1 MDVEQKLSC
10 KNEQARRELLL
21 NRPDFNGIDYVEV
34 GAADHHILHV
44 FFIKPVG
51 PLNPVNPNDP
61 NDQYGLSTNL
71 APITISGGTRI
82 VGIKPVSCTRQPD
95 GSLTIVVDDAGDF
108 SIYTLSIDIPGL
120 DRQLRQVEFSFMASC
135 PSDFD
140 CRQVTVCPPPEL
152 QEPLL
157 DYEAKDYA
165 SFRRLM
171 LDLLPQLNPNAIERN
186 PSDLGIA
193 LIELLAYTG
202 DRLSYFQDAVVNEAY
217 LATVRQRISARR
229 LAKLIDYKM
238 HDGRNAWTY
247 VHIGVN
253 APLNLDQ
260 GSKVVSRISS
270 PLRGDAAAP
279 GAVID
284 GNKITA
290 DLLKTDPA
298 LSGAVVFETSHP
310 QRLDPKNNQIVIHT
324 WGNDECC
331 LAAGSTEAFLYTI
344 MPDQT
349 ADIPVLKKGDFL
361 LFEEVEGSLSG
372 LAADAS
378 PAHRQVVQIDQD
390 PAIDSDPLFSN
401 LTVNGIP
408 QPLLPLQTPLP
419 LLRVHWRLQ
428 DALVRPICIST
439 RPLNMALLRNVT
451 IARGNIVLADH
462 GLTTSETIA
471 SPAAM
476 PSAADNANNFRLPLS
491 DGPLTMQEEPAQV
504 NYDPATLRLLTAR
517 KDLTGNARTAK
528 PAVALSIDFPTGSEL
543 WVPVNDLL
551 ESSTFD
557 QHFVV
562 EVNNNNQALLRF
574 GDDEYGRSIFGALKF
589 HAVYRIGNGTIGNVG
604 SEGLAH
610 LALNPVVNVVTTVR
624 NPLAAGGGVEP
635 ETIEQVRQWAP
646 QAFRVE
652 KFRAVTEADYAD
664 IARKLPQVQSAVASF
679 RWTGSWYTV
688 FVGIQ
693 PSSTTDLVL
702 KPNGVMLLTDTLRET
717 VFEFLTSYRM
727 TGYDLEIR
735 APEFLP
741 LEIDLSICTAPG
753 YFRGDVEQGVLMAL
767 SSRILPDGSRGFF
780 YPGNWVFGQS
790 LYLSQLYAAV
800 EAVQGVDSLEVT
812 VFSQF
817 GRPDNGELA
826 KGVIA
831 AGPWQIIQLDNDP
844 NFMEHGVLKL
854 TMLGGKL

>member
-21 NRPDFNGIDYVEV
+21 NRSDFNGIDYVEV
-34 GAADHHILHV
+34 GAADHHVLNV

-51 PLNPVNPNDP
+51 PLNPINPADP

-82 VGIKPVSCTRQPD
+82 VGIKPVSCMRQPD
-95 GSLTIVVDDAGDF
+95 GSLTIVVDNAGDF
-108 SIYTLSIDIPGL
+108 STYTLTIDIPGL
-120 DRQLRQVEFSFMASC
+120 DRLLRQVEFSFMASC

-140 CRQVTVCPPPEL
+140 CRQATVCPPPEL
-152 QEPLL
+152 PEPLL

-171 LDLLPQLNPNAIERN
+171 LDLLPQLNPNAVERN

-247 VHIGVN
+247 IHIGVS

-260 GSKVVSRISS
+260 GSKVVSRILA
-270 PLRGDAAAP
+270 PLAGDAAVP
-279 GAVID
+279 GVMMN
-284 GNKITA
+284 GKKITA
-290 DLLKTDPA
+290 DSLKSDPA
-298 LSGAVVFETSHP
+298 LAGAVVFETSHP
-310 QRLDPKNNQIVIHT
+310 LKLDPKNNQIVIHT

-361 LFEEVEGSLSG
+361 LFEEVAGPLSG

-390 PAIDSDPLFSN
+390 PAVDSDPLFSN
-401 LTVNGIP
+401 ITLNGIP

-428 DALVRPICIST
+428 DALARPLCIST

-462 GLTTSETIA
+462 GLTTSETITP
-471 SPAAM
+471 PATVEDAT
-476 PSAADNANNFRLPLS
+476 NFRLPLS

-504 NYDPATLRLLTAR
+504 NYDPVTLRLLTPR

-528 PAVALSIDFPTGSEL
+528 PAVALSINFPTDSEL
-543 WVPVNDLL
+543 WVPVDDLL
-551 ESSTFD
+551 ESSAFD
-557 QHFVV
+557 QNFVV
-562 EVNNNNQALLRF
+562 EINNDNQALLRF
-574 GDDEYGRSIFGALKF
+574 GDDEYGRSVFGALKF
-589 HAVYRIGNGTIGNVG
+589 HAVYRIGNYTQGNVG
-604 SEGLAH
+604 TEALAH
-610 LALNPVVNVVTTVR
+610 LALDPVVNVVTTVR
-624 NPLAAGGGVEP
+624 SPLAAGGGVDP
-635 ETIEQVRQWAP
+635 ESIEEVRQWAP

-652 KFRAVTEADYAD
+652 KFRAVTEADYA
-664 IARKLPQVQSAVASF
+664 S
-679 RWTGSWYTV
+679 
-688 FVGIQ
+688 
-693 PSSTTDLVL
+693 
-702 KPNGVMLLTDTLRET
+702 
-717 VFEFLTSYRM
+717 
-727 TGYDLEIR
+727 
-735 APEFLP
+735 
-741 LEIDLSICTAPG
+741 
-753 YFRGDVEQGVLMAL
+753 
-767 SSRILPDGSRGFF
+767 
-780 YPGNWVFGQS
+780 
-790 LYLSQLYAAV
+790 
-800 EAVQGVDSLEVT
+800 
-812 VFSQF
+812 
-817 GRPDNGELA
+817 
-826 KGVIA
+826 
-831 AGPWQIIQLDNDP
+831 
-844 NFMEHGVLKL
+844 
-854 TMLGGKL
+854 

>member
-10 KNEQARRELLL
+10 KNEQARRERVFE
-21 NRPDFNGIDYVEV
+21 NPDLNGIDYVEV
-34 GAADHHILHV
+34 DATDHHVLKV

-51 PLNPVNPNDP
+51 PLNPVNPLDP

-82 VGIKPVSCTRQPD
+82 VGIKPVSCTRQPTD
-95 GSLTIVVDDAGDF
+95 GSLTIIVDNAGDF
-108 SIYTLSIDIPGL
+108 STYALTIDIPAL
-120 DRQLRQVEFSFMASC
+120 DRLFRRVEFSFMASC

-202 DRLSYFQDAVVNEAY
+202 DRLSYFQDAVANEAY

-247 VHIGVN
+247 IHIGVS
-253 APLNLDQ
+253 AALNLDQ
-260 GSKVVSRISS
+260 GSKVVSHVLA
-270 PLRGDAAAP
+270 PLVGDASAP
-279 GAVID
+279 GAMID
-284 GNKITA
+284 GKKITA
-290 DLLKTDPA
+290 DSLKTDPA
-298 LSGAVVFETSHP
+298 LAGAVVFETSHP
-310 QRLDPKNNQIVIHT
+310 LKLDPKNNKIVIHT

-344 MPDQT
+344 LPDQT
-349 ADIPVLKKGDFL
+349 ADVPVLKKGDFL
-361 LFEEVEGSLSG
+361 LFEEVIGPLTGS
-372 LAADAS
+372 AADAS
-378 PAHRQVVQIDQD
+378 PAHRQVIQIDQD
-390 PAIDSDPLFSN
+390 PAVDSDPLFSN
-401 LTVNGIP
+401 ITINGIP
-408 QPLLPLQTPLP
+408 QPIVPLQTPLP

-428 DALVRPICIST
+428 DALVHPFCTST
-439 RPLNMALLRNVT
+439 RPLNMPLLRNVT

-462 GLTTSETIA
+462 GLTTSETI
-471 SPAAM
+471 SPPTAIEDAA
-476 PSAADNANNFRLPLS
+476 NFRLPLS
-491 DGPLTMQEEPAQV
+491 DGPLTMQAEPAEV
-504 NYDPATLRLLTAR
+504 NYDPATLRMLTPR
-517 KDLTGNARTAK
+517 KDLTGNARAAK
-528 PAVALSIDFPTGSEL
+528 PAVALSIDFPTESEL
-543 WVPVNDLL
+543 WVPVDDLL

-562 EVNNNNQALLRF
+562 EVNNDNQALLRF
-574 GDDEYGRSIFGALKF
+574 GDDEYGRSVFGALKF
-589 HAVYRIGNGTIGNVG
+589 HAVYRIGNYTQGNVG
-604 SEGLAH
+604 AEALAH
-610 LALNPVVNVVTTVR
+610 LALDPMVNVVTVVR
-624 NPLAAGGGVEP
+624 NPLAAMGGIDP
-635 ETIEQVRQWAP
+635 ESIEEVRQWAP

-652 KFRAVTEADYAD
+652 KFRAVTEVDYAEV
-664 IARKLPQVQSAVASF
+664 AKKLPQVQSAVAGF

-693 PSSTTDLVL
+693 PSSTTNLIL

-735 APEFLP
+735 PPEFLP
-741 LEIDLSICTAPG
+741 LEIDISICTTPG

-780 YPGNWVFGQS
+780 YSGNWVFGQS
-790 LYLSQLYAAV
+790 LYLSQLYAAA
-800 EAVQGVDSLEVT
+800 EAVQGVDSAEVT
-812 VFSQF
+812 VFRRF
-817 GRPDNGELA
+817 GQPDNGELA
-826 KGVIA
+826 KGVIV